1 MVSKR
6 KFKRDYIILEA
17 KDMNFRS
24 KERVLPKAF
33 AKIEINDEKS
43 VVALY
48 VENLKNLKDG
58 YDVIAL
64 RTDYERLNLGR
75 INLNSQGKG
84 EFVLDL
90 NEEDSDIKAI
100 ALTYEKYVPLIGFKG
115 NKIENY
121 EELIFEPEEE
131 IIEYEEV
138 DEDYS
143 RGEYEYKEI
152 EYIDPEDSGYEYE
165 EIEYI
170 YEDDLGEDDMENN
183 EEQEEI
189 EAKVEQKTNL
199 EETVESQQPQ
209 ENQQDLEQEQIEE
222 YEYIEYEEVTNQ
234 EPEYEYEEIEED
246 EEKPESQQEIKPKKE
261 CAKPIQFPKEEIDNN
276 SKQQKQNSIEKI
288 QDKRKNIKQEEF
300 SNSKTLQ
307 KNNTEFEGK
316 VNVSKLL
323 MPRQI
328 KKGLK
333 YFKEVKPFAAD
344 YIPNTRWWKIEITPT
359 TMSGYTMPYLGYV
372 NSLNYTMYSDIAM
385 NSYKYRHYLF
395 GVQYDEYNKRK
406 NYIYAIPGKKSE
418 QPDKGTTGFT
428 TYQTCDNRSSSLG
441 YWMCFIDSKAR
452 KIEK

>member
-33 AKIEINDEKS
+33 AKIEVNDEKS
-43 VVALY
+43 IVALY

-84 EFVLDL
+84 EFLLDL
-90 NEEDSDIKAI
+90 GEDDSDIKAI
-100 ALTYEKYVPLIGFKG
+100 ALTYDKYVPLIGFKG

-131 IIEYEEV
+131 IEEYTESDEEEYIDRNDVYEEVEYVNPDEGEYEYEEV
-138 DEDYS
+138 
-143 RGEYEYKEI
+143 
-152 EYIDPEDSGYEYE
+152 
-165 EIEYI
+165 EYI
-170 YEDDLGEDDMENN
+170 Y
-183 EEQEEI
+183 
-189 EAKVEQKTNL
+189 
-199 EETVESQQPQ
+199 
-209 ENQQDLEQEQIEE
+209 EE
-222 YEYIEYEEVTNQ
+222 YEYIEYEE
-234 EPEYEYEEIEED
+234 PEYEYEEVEEIEETNQ
-246 EEKPESQQEIKPKKE
+246 EENTPNQQSKPKKE
-261 CAKPIQFPKEEIDNN
+261 CAKPLQMPKDERDNN
-276 SKQQKQNSIEKI
+276 IKPKQQKLISKDRTQN
-288 QDKRKNIKQEEF
+288 KRKNMKQEQYNQPKTIQK
-300 SNSKTLQ
+300 SNTDFDEKLSA
-307 KNNTEFEGK
+307 G
-316 VNVSKLL
+316 KLL

-428 TYQTCDNRSSSLG
+428 TYQTCDNRSTSLG
-441 YWMCFIDSKAR
+441 YWLCFIDSKAR

>member
-33 AKIEINDEKS
+33 AKIEVNDEKAIL
-43 VVALY
+43 ALY

-64 RTDYERLNLGR
+64 RTDYEKLNLGR

-90 NEEDSDIKAI
+90 GEDDSDIKAI
-100 ALTYEKYVPLIGFKG
+100 ALTYDKYVPLIGFKG

-131 IIEYEEV
+131 IEEYTESGEYEYIDRNDAYEEVEYINPEEGEYEYEEV
-138 DEDYS
+138 
-143 RGEYEYKEI
+143 EYV
-152 EYIDPEDSGYEYE
+152 
-165 EIEYI
+165 
-170 YEDDLGEDDMENN
+170 YEDDLGD
-183 EEQEEI
+183 EQENIEI
-189 EAKVEQKTNL
+189 QDTGGP
-199 EETVESQQPQ
+199 ETIQQSDKQPQ
-209 ENQQDLEQEQIEE
+209 DIEDVEE
-222 YEYIEYEEVTNQ
+222 YEYIEYEE
-234 EPEYEYEEIEED
+234 PGYEYEQLEEIRPEDTIPEE
-246 EEKPESQQEIKPKKE
+246 QLKPKKE
-261 CAKPIQFPKEEIDNN
+261 CAKPMQLPKDERDNN
-276 SKQQKQNSIEKI
+276 SKSKQQKSISKDKI
-288 QDKRKNIKQEEF
+288 PNKRKNIKQEQF
-300 SNSKTLQ
+300 NQPKTIQ
-307 KNNTEFEGK
+307 KNNKDFDEKLSAG
-316 VNVSKLL
+316 KLL

-441 YWMCFIDSKAR
+441 YWLCFIDSKAR

>member
-131 IIEYEEV
+131 IIEYVEADEEDDRSDYEVYEEV
-138 DEDYS
+138 
-143 RGEYEYKEI
+143 
-152 EYIDPEDSGYEYE
+152 EYIDPENGGYEYE

-170 YEDDLGEDDMENN
+170 YEDDLGEDDIEEN
-183 EEQEEI
+183 EEQDVEMQQEQQPVSEP
-189 EAKVEQKTNL
+189 EA
-199 EETVESQQPQ
+199 ESQQIE
-209 ENQQDLEQEQIEE
+209 ENQQEQEPAQVEE
-222 YEYIEYEEVTNQ
+222 YEYIEYEEITNQ
-234 EPEYEYEEIEED
+234 EPEYEYEYEEIEEED
-246 EEKPESQQEIKPKKE
+246 EDEAEDIPVEPGPGPVIKPKKE
-261 CAKPIQFPKEEIDNN
+261 CAKPLQLPKEERDNN
-276 SKQQKQNSIEKI
+276 KSKQQKQNSK
-288 QDKRKNIKQEEF
+288 DKNPTKRKNAKQEQY
-300 SNSKTLQ
+300 SNPKVIQ
-307 KNNTEFEGK
+307 KNNTEFEEKISAG
-316 VNVSKLL
+316 KLL

-395 GVQYDEYNKRK
+395 
-406 NYIYAIPGKKSE
+406 
-418 QPDKGTTGFT
+418 
-428 TYQTCDNRSSSLG
+428 
-441 YWMCFIDSKAR
+441 
-452 KIEK
+452 

>member
-33 AKIEINDEKS
+33 AKIEVNDEKAI
-43 VVALY
+43 VALY

-64 RTDYERLNLGR
+64 RTDYEKLNLGR

-90 NEEDSDIKAI
+90 GEDDSDIKAI
-100 ALTYEKYVPLIGFKG
+100 ALTYDKYVPLIGFKG

-131 IIEYEEV
+131 IEEYTESDEYEYIDRNDAYEEVEYINPEEGEYEYEEV
-138 DEDYS
+138 
-143 RGEYEYKEI
+143 EYV
-152 EYIDPEDSGYEYE
+152 
-165 EIEYI
+165 
-170 YEDDLGEDDMENN
+170 YEDDLGD
-183 EEQEEI
+183 EQENIEI
-189 EAKVEQKTNL
+189 QDTGGP
-199 EETVESQQPQ
+199 ETIQQSDEQPQ
-209 ENQQDLEQEQIEE
+209 DIEDVEE
-222 YEYIEYEEVTNQ
+222 YEYIEYEE
-234 EPEYEYEEIEED
+234 PGYEYDQVEEIRPEDTIQEE
-246 EEKPESQQEIKPKKE
+246 QLKPKKE
-261 CAKPIQFPKEEIDNN
+261 CAKPMQLPKDERDNN
-276 SKQQKQNSIEKI
+276 SKSKQQKSISKDKI
-288 QDKRKNIKQEEF
+288 PNKRKNIKQEQY
-300 SNSKTLQ
+300 NQPKTIQ
-307 KNNTEFEGK
+307 KNNKDFDEKLSAG
-316 VNVSKLL
+316 KLL

-406 NYIYAIPGKKSE
+406 NYIYAIPGKKDE
-418 QPDKGTTGFT
+418 QPDKGHTGFT
-428 TYQTCDNRSSSLG
+428 TYQPCDTRSDKLG
-441 YWMCFIDSKAR
+441 YWLCFIDSRTRRILK
-452 KIEK
+452 